1 MQVFEYTDFSQNLSK
16 VFDIA
21 LNDEV
26 IIKNKDGNNYK
37 LAPIAQTKSANEP
50 LKEESPFVSSTEGSP
65 LDEVT
70 PIKLNVTTQE
80 IVEMIRESRAGI

>member
-1 MQVFEYTDFSQNLSK
+1 MQVFEYTDFSKNLSR

-21 LNDEV
+21 LNDDV
-26 IIKNKDGNNYK
+26 IITNKDGNNYK
-37 LAPIAQTKSANEP
+37 LVPLVNET
-50 LKEESPFVSSTEGSP
+50 LKEVSPF
-65 LDEVT
+65 DDVT